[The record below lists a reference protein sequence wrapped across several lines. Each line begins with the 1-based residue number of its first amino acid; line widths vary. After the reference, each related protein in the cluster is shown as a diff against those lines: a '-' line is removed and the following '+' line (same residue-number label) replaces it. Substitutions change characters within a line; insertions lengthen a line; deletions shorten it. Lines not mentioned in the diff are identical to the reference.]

1 MKPIPKNESL
11 YRHFHVDSYN
21 TIKTVPNF
29 NHNRSKIR
37 SQSDLISSPLEHKF
51 TSLRA
56 IHHKKKIKSSNNL
69 DYFNKETPSKNYCSS
84 FLTFSTYIPSTNISS
99 YFNIN
104 KSNNTSNLFNN
115 NESNSLSSSASKIL
129 NLPDLSGKKFIH
141 EQNYGKLLLF
151 KNNIREERYQN
162 YFNKLLS
169 DELYFRNEHHGLKSN
184 QFDITMFGRNI
195 SQNYFFS
202 YLDSFNKYFRKLV
215 QKTDDEKDN
224 NEKLIMKENSL
235 KNEINRLQQK
245 KQKLLE
251 RFLTCLTYKKFLLH
265 VKNKTLDYN
274 KFKYDDLIQYIKDEE
289 RRELV
294 LNDYETIKS
303 SKQNS
308 ARKLIKKNSTAKK
321 FFKGMPRI
329 SININGSFSNKLN
342 TSSNK
347 NRKKSIIKI
356 TNTQYE
362 YEPIDNKPIFDSVE
376 DFELIFEIL
385 NNELANYLTE
395 YNEIRKQISPLLIE
409 RKELIDEIKIEKER
423 QIRLFNEELKSTIET
438 LELLKEKNEDLVEQK
453 KMLIKKS
460 YTSVKHNNTFKIIN
474 QKIEKIF
481 NYININYKNF
491 DINDELEFKSNNPS
505 LLRLRIIENV
515 ANDLILEK
523 NIFVKKYPEDYNKFV
538 IGINLREKLQNIE
551 KRKEA
556 EILKQKQLIEKII
569 FNNNKI
575 IIFPTHKVYEKYN
588 LSKSKKSQK

>member
-56 IHHKKKIKSSNNL
+56 IHHKKKISSKNNL
-69 DYFNKETPSKNYCSS
+69 DYFNKESPSKNYCSS
-84 FLTFSTYIPSTNISS
+84 FLNFSNNNPSTNISS
-99 YFNIN
+99 YININ
-104 KSNNTSNLFNN
+104 KSNNSSNIFTN
-115 NESNSLSSSASKIL
+115 NESNSISNFPSNIL

-151 KNNIREERYQN
+151 NNNIREERYQSYIN
-162 YFNKLLS
+162 TLLS
-169 DELYFRNEHHGLKSN
+169 NELYFRNENLGLKSN
-184 QFDITMFGRNI
+184 QFDITMFGRDI

-202 YLDSFNKYFRKLV
+202 YLDTFNKYFRKLV
-215 QKTDDEKDN
+215 QKTDAEKDN

-251 RFLTCLTYKKFLLH
+251 RFLTCLSYKKFLLH
-265 VKNKTLDYN
+265 VKNKSLDYN
-274 KFKYDDLIQYIKDEE
+274 KFKYDDLIQYLKDEE

-308 ARKLIKKNSTAKK
+308 ARKLIKKNSNAKK
-321 FFKGMPRI
+321 YFKGIQRI
-329 SININGSFSNKLN
+329 SININGSLSNKLN
-342 TSSNK
+342 SSSIK
-347 NRKKSIIKI
+347 TRKKSIIKVPNI
-356 TNTQYE
+356 QLE
-362 YEPIDNKPIFDSVE
+362 YEPIDNKPIFESVE
-376 DFELIFEIL
+376 DFEIIFEIL
-385 NNELANYLTE
+385 NNELAKYLTE
-395 YNEIRKQISPLLIE
+395 YNEIRKEISPLLIE
-409 RKELIDEIKIEKER
+409 RKELIEEIKIEKER
-423 QIRLFNEELKSTIET
+423 QIKLFNEELKSTIET
-438 LELLKEKNEDLVEQK
+438 LELLKEKNEELIEK
-453 KMLIKKS
+453 KQNLIKKS
-460 YTSVKHNNTFKIIN
+460 YTTFEHNQTFLLISRKITN
-474 QKIEKIF
+474 IF
-481 NYININYKNF
+481 NYINSNYKNF
-491 DINDELEFKSNNPS
+491 DISDELEFKSNNPS
-505 LLRLRIIENV
+505 ILRLKIIEKV
-515 ANDLILEK
+515 VNDLLFEK
-523 NIFVKKYPEDYNKFV
+523 DIFVKKYPQDYNKFV

-575 IIFPTHKVYEKYN
+575 FIFPTHKVYEKYN
-588 LSKSKKSQK
+588 LSKSKKK